1 MPSKP
6 SNRSLHAAK
15 ATKQDEFYTQ
25 LSDIEKELRH
35 YTKHF
40 KNKKVL
46 CNCDDPKV
54 SNFFHYF
61 SHNFEKLKLKKLITT
76 CYKNFDADLFSKH
89 TAEREST
96 SNTMATRAGTASP
109 TRTKSASTS

>member
-6 SNRSLHAAK
+6 LNRSLHAAK

-40 KNKKVL
+40 KNKTVYATATI
-46 CNCDDPKV
+46 PR
-54 SNFFHYF
+54 SAISF
-61 SHNFEKLKLKKLITT
+61 TT
-76 CYKNFDADLFSKH
+76 PR
-89 TAEREST
+89 TT
-96 SNTMATRAGTASP
+96 SRS
-109 TRTKSASTS
+109 

>member
-6 SNRSLHAAK
+6 LNRSLHAAK

-40 KNKKVL
+40 KNKTVL

-61 SHNFEKLKLKKLITT
+61 SVTVRPTHLPSAWGWAHDVGHEQIQTKYGQAGILAAG
-76 CYKNFDADLFSKH
+76 D
-89 TAEREST
+89 RRT
-96 SNTMATRAGTASP
+96 SS
-109 TRTKSASTS
+109 